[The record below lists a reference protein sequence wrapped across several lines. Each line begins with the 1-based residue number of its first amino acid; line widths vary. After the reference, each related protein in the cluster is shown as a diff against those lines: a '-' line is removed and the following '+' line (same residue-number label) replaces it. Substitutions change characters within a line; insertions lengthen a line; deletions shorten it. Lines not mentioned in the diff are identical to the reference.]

1 MPLQKKSYNFESLG
15 TVKSPQ
21 KVRKLNFGPLYL
33 LFNKTNSYCILY
45 FFIIHLSPL
54 PRGIACK
61 DRAFMEGAAHGK
73 SVGCVPISF
82 AKMENGWY
90 LALLSVA

>member
-1 MPLQKKSYNFESLG
+1 MMVVFASTKKSYNFESLG

-61 DRAFMEGAAHGK
+61 DRAFMEGAALVKVRVASQFHLPK
-73 SVGCVPISF
+73 W
-82 AKMENGWY
+82 KMDGI
-90 LALLSVA
+90 